1 MEILIDVGGNPGVD
15 CRGFCRYCYF
25 KKVKSVEA
33 FGCRHCLPFKKG
45 CDFCTRGVRESYSGF
60 RPMRQVLE
68 ETMKKIADAERN
80 AGPDAEAGNIESFI
94 ITGGGDV
101 SCYPDLFSLISF
113 LGETGVPVKIGYTSG
128 KGFSNGDE
136 ASFMLRNGVSE
147 VNFTLF
153 AADPSL
159 RKMYMHDPD
168 PEISLKIF
176 EELCAGCNVYAAV
189 VLVPGA
195 NDGDVLEETL
205 SYAEKCGASG
215 VLLMRFA
222 NRTENGLILGNAP
235 VIDGV
240 IPHTIEEFTEIVRNA
255 AARHPMLRISGTP
268 LEDPAI
274 GSPYAIRNRPEML
287 EKLPAITKEATVITG
302 QASAGRLADLF
313 AKLTPYVNVV
323 PVRKDI
329 ACLITIDDL
338 RELDLSQVK
347 ETVFIP
353 GRAFVH
359 DPEAKEVL
367 TADGVDRIVRRGPD
381 TLTVDGEIS
390 AGMTAGEV
398 IDTEMKAFTE
408 LIEHINAVGTVPK
421 TG

>member
-1 MEILIDVGGNPGVD
+1 
-15 CRGFCRYCYF
+15 
-25 KKVKSVEA
+25 
-33 FGCRHCLPFKKG
+33 
-45 CDFCTRGVRESYSGF
+45 
-60 RPMRQVLE
+60 
-68 ETMKKIADAERN
+68 
-80 AGPDAEAGNIESFI
+80 
-94 ITGGGDV
+94 
-101 SCYPDLFSLISF
+101 
-113 LGETGVPVKIGYTSG
+113 
-128 KGFSNGDE
+128 
-136 ASFMLRNGVSE
+136 MLRNGVSE

>member
-1 MEILIDVGGNPGVD
+1 
-15 CRGFCRYCYF
+15 
-25 KKVKSVEA
+25 
-33 FGCRHCLPFKKG
+33 
-45 CDFCTRGVRESYSGF
+45 
-60 RPMRQVLE
+60 
-68 ETMKKIADAERN
+68 
-80 AGPDAEAGNIESFI
+80 
-94 ITGGGDV
+94 
-101 SCYPDLFSLISF
+101 
-113 LGETGVPVKIGYTSG
+113 
-128 KGFSNGDE
+128 
-136 ASFMLRNGVSE
+136 
-147 VNFTLF
+147 
-153 AADPSL
+153 
-159 RKMYMHDPD
+159 
-168 PEISLKIF
+168 
-176 EELCAGCNVYAAV
+176 AV